1 MPSFWADGCPTTV
14 HKGDETSRCSSSPIP
29 GRSFVNESIQGLQLD
44 MAMAQYLLENL
55 GFVINLEKSCFTP
68 TQTLEF
74 LVNTWDM
81 TLHLPDYKVEAIKAD
96 CNNLIAHHK
105 V

>member
-1 MPSFWADGCPTTV
+1 MNQS
-14 HKGDETSRCSSSPIP
+14 KE
-29 GRSFVNESIQGLQLD
+29 GLQLG

-55 GFVINLEKSCFTP
+55 GFVINLEKSCFMP

-81 TLHLPDYKVEAIKAD
+81 TLHLPNYKVEAIKAD
-96 CNNLIAHHK
+96 CNNLIARHK